1 MRRGVSLVVLS
12 ALALGGLAAGLLAP
26 GGGATVVSPAKTHTG
41 KASKV
46 TRVTVV
52 AKEFNFKLSKRKVP
66 TGTVIFTVLNKGKI
80 AHDFKIN
87 GKKTP
92 LISPGK
98 SARLT
103 VKIAK
108 NGRFTYI
115 CTVKGHARLGMLGS
129 LTVGTPTADATSRV
143 TVVAT
148 DFKFALSKRS
158 VPTGIVVFTVKNKG
172 KIGHDFK
179 IGGKKT
185 PLISPGKS
193 ARLIV
198 RFTKK
203 GRFTYVCTV
212 PGHVRLGMLGTLAV
226 GSTASPPPTTG
237 TTTTTPPPPPTG
249 TVGTANTTV
258 KVDMYEYRFD
268 LSQTSVPSGQVTF
281 VITNRGEEVH
291 NWDLIGVKPG
301 KLLAPGQS
309 ETWTVG
315 LPAKTYTGVCDV
327 PFHVDRGMTIGFNV
341 TP

>member
-66 TGTVIFTVLNKGKI
+66 KGTVIFTVVNRGKI
-80 AHDFKIN
+80 SHDFKIA
-87 GKKTP
+87 GKKTKT
-92 LISPGK
+92 LNPGK
-98 SARLT
+98 KATLR
-103 VKIAK
+103 VVFKK
-108 NGRFTYI
+108 KGRFKYV
-115 CTVKGHARLGMLGS
+115 CTLPGHARLGMKGVLG
-129 LTVGTPTADATSRV
+129 
-143 TVVAT
+143 VA
-148 DFKFALSKRS
+148 
-158 VPTGIVVFTVKNKG
+158 VK
-172 KIGHDFK
+172 
-179 IGGKKT
+179 
-185 PLISPGKS
+185 PP
-193 ARLIV
+193 
-198 RFTKK
+198 
-203 GRFTYVCTV
+203 
-212 PGHVRLGMLGTLAV
+212 AV
-226 GSTASPPPTTG
+226 KPPPTTG